1 MNLVEILQKLECNL
15 SEYDETF
22 HDIIECGGR
31 NFHTLVIG
39 SRSVDLI
46 EYCDGS
52 FVEDPT
58 KNFSIH

>member
-1 MNLVEILQKLECNL
+1 MNLVERLQQLECNL

-31 NFHTLVIG
+31 KFHTLMIG

-46 EYCDGS
+46 EYGDGS

-58 KNFSIH
+58 TDFSIH